1 MLALKLGLVAASV
14 LLASLAARRF
24 GHTVSGTLAG
34 MPMIA
39 GPIMGFVLLQ
49 PPMAHARAIALA
61 TLVSLPAMVLHLV
74 LFARSA
80 SRLRWPAALALANAA
95 YLALGALLTALDPP
109 PVLASV
115 AALVAPA
122 IGLAC
127 MPRLGG
133 ARLAVTIPRVELALR
148 VVSALAMAAA
158 ILLGAAVFP
167 PAVSGLMLAIPIT
180 GNVLPCFTL
189 PRDGAGATAAL
200 LVGFVRGLFGFAA
213 FFVALYW
220 GLGMFDT
227 GPAYALGWLAAL
239 AAALTVYLVTTSVNR
254 LRAR

>member
-14 LLASLAARRF
+14 LLASMAARRF

-49 PPMAHARAIALA
+49 PPLAHARAIALA
-61 TLVSLPAMVLHLV
+61 TLVSLPAMVLHLA
-74 LFARSA
+74 LFARVA

-95 YLALGALLTALDPP
+95 YLALGALLTAWGPP
-109 PVLASV
+109 PALACTL
-115 AALVAPA
+115 ALLAPA
-122 IGLAC
+122 VGLRC
-127 MPRLGG
+127 MPRVD
-133 ARLAVTIPRVELALR
+133 AQRLAVSIPRAELALR

-158 ILLGAAVFP
+158 IILGAAVFP

-189 PRDGAGATAAL
+189 PRDGAAATAAL
-200 LVGFVRGLFGFAA
+200 LTGFVRGLFGFAA
-213 FFVALYW
+213 FFVSLYW
-220 GLGMFDT
+220 SLGALEP
-227 GPAYALGWLAAL
+227 GPAYVLAW
-239 AAALTVYLVTTSVNR
+239 AAALSAALMVYLVGNR
-254 LRAR
+254 LRTR